1 MNAKF
6 RRIGLSCA
14 AVVVAA
20 GGVLVAVN
28 DQPAEAASQLAVAEV
43 QNAAGDPVGT
53 VVFIGSGRHAER
65 VHVQL
70 KLPADAP
77 GLNAYHGFHIHQT
90 GQCVAPFTTAG
101 GHWSLQPA
109 QHGSHTGDLPSML
122 VADDGTAGAKFQVHR
137 FDVGQLFD
145 EDGSAVVLH
154 AKPDNFAN
162 VPLEEGKYA
171 DPHDWY
177 HAPKGTA
184 ATGDAGDR
192 YACGV
197 VERR

>member
-1 MNAKF
+1 MNATTL
-6 RRIGLSCA
+6 RTALSCA
-14 AVVVAA
+14 AVVAAA
-20 GGVLVAVN
+20 GALVLTVN
-28 DQPAEAASQLAVAEV
+28 DEPAAAALPLATAKL
-43 QNAAGDPVGT
+43 QNAAGEQVGK
-53 VVFIGSGRHAER
+53 VVFIGFGGHAER

-77 GLNAYHGFHIHQT
+77 GLDAYHGFHIHQT
-90 GQCVAPFTTAG
+90 GECVAPFTTAG

-162 VPLEEGKYA
+162 VPVEEGKYA

-177 HAPKGTA
+177 HAPKGEA

-197 VERR
+197 VQRR